1 MFYQILVHMQFCVCL
16 SYSIMISVEEYKQLS
31 VLMTGVCK
39 QRQKS
44 RQREGL
50 NDKSIL
56 MRFLFRL
63 ALFDIHR
70 SCDQQLIAE
79 WASCRSAPLL
89 VSSQAER
96 PAWLHKFLN
105 FFSLRRS
112 LTCVLHNE
120 WKFKWLLGWSTRSHA
135 VAIFLKFYHDFHC
148 FESRLAIA
156 FISTWNLNKLP
167 YILRR
172 QFI

>member
-1 MFYQILVHMQFCVCL
+1 MTCAQILKIVTQCIVDFISLWFKFLWGNTKVDIGIFRHPLLYNAAEFWNYYTVLMQFCVCL

-96 PAWLHKFLN
+96 PAWLH
-105 FFSLRRS
+105 
-112 LTCVLHNE
+112 
-120 WKFKWLLGWSTRSHA
+120 
-135 VAIFLKFYHDFHC
+135 
-148 FESRLAIA
+148 
-156 FISTWNLNKLP
+156 
-167 YILRR
+167 
-172 QFI
+172 

>member
-1 MFYQILVHMQFCVCL
+1 M
-16 SYSIMISVEEYKQLS
+16 QLS

-79 WASCRSAPLL
+79 
-89 VSSQAER
+89 
-96 PAWLHKFLN
+96 
-105 FFSLRRS
+105 
-112 LTCVLHNE
+112 
-120 WKFKWLLGWSTRSHA
+120 
-135 VAIFLKFYHDFHC
+135 
-148 FESRLAIA
+148 
-156 FISTWNLNKLP
+156 
-167 YILRR
+167 
-172 QFI
+172 

>member
-1 MFYQILVHMQFCVCL
+1 MKLLYTEILFYQILVHMQFCVCL
-16 SYSIMISVEEYKQLS
+16 SYSVMISVEEYKQLS

-96 PAWLHKFLN
+96 PAWLHKFKK
-105 FFSLRRS
+105 FF
-112 LTCVLHNE
+112 
-120 WKFKWLLGWSTRSHA
+120 
-135 VAIFLKFYHDFHC
+135 FLKDPHWHAC
-148 FESRLAIA
+148 C
-156 FISTWNLNKLP
+156 TTNGNLNGC
-167 YILRR
+167 
-172 QFI
+172 

>member
-1 MFYQILVHMQFCVCL
+1 
-16 SYSIMISVEEYKQLS
+16 MISVEEYKQLS

-50 NDKSIL
+50 INDKSIL

-79 WASCRSAPLL
+79 
-89 VSSQAER
+89 
-96 PAWLHKFLN
+96 
-105 FFSLRRS
+105 
-112 LTCVLHNE
+112 
-120 WKFKWLLGWSTRSHA
+120 
-135 VAIFLKFYHDFHC
+135 
-148 FESRLAIA
+148 
-156 FISTWNLNKLP
+156 
-167 YILRR
+167 
-172 QFI
+172 

>member
-1 MFYQILVHMQFCVCL
+1 MTYAQILKIVTQCIVDFISLWFKFLWGNTKVDICIFRHSLLYNAAEFWNYYTLKFCFIKYWCISDMQFCVCL

-50 NDKSIL
+50 YDKSIL

-96 PAWLHKFLN
+96 PAWLHKFLKKN
-105 FFSLRRS
+105 FL
-112 LTCVLHNE
+112 
-120 WKFKWLLGWSTRSHA
+120 
-135 VAIFLKFYHDFHC
+135 
-148 FESRLAIA
+148 
-156 FISTWNLNKLP
+156 
-167 YILRR
+167 
-172 QFI
+172 

>member
-1 MFYQILVHMQFCVCL
+1 MTYAQILKIVTQCIVDFISLWFKFLWGNTKVDIGIFLHSLLYNAAEFWNYYTLKFCFIKYWCIQFRVCL
-16 SYSIMISVEEYKQLS
+16 SYSIQWYQKKNKQLS

-79 WASCRSAPLL
+79 WASCQLL
-89 VSSQAER
+89 CWY
-96 PAWLHKFLN
+96 PAKQKELRGYSNVLKNFL
-105 FFSLRRS
+105 
-112 LTCVLHNE
+112 
-120 WKFKWLLGWSTRSHA
+120 
-135 VAIFLKFYHDFHC
+135 
-148 FESRLAIA
+148 
-156 FISTWNLNKLP
+156 
-167 YILRR
+167 
-172 QFI
+172 